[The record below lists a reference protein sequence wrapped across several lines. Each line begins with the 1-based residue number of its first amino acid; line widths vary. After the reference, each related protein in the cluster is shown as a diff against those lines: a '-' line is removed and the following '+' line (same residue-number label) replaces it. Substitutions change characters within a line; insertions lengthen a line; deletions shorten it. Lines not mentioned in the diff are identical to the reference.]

1 MGPMNSAAD
10 GSASKLTLVDSHL
23 HLDMPAFDADR
34 EAVVARARAAG
45 VTDMLVVGGMDE
57 EDGHRRALAV
67 AEEFGLPASAGI
79 HPHEARLASEARYD
93 EIRALAAAG
102 RIVALGEL
110 GLDFHYDHSPRDTQQ
125 EVFRHQVRLARELRL
140 PVIVHTREADEE
152 TAAILE
158 QEEAEEVG
166 GVIHCFTGSR
176 ELAERALVLGFC
188 ISFSGILAFP
198 RSEGIQEV
206 ARVVP
211 AERLLVETDA
221 PFLAPPPYRGKRNE
235 PAFVVEVA
243 RKLAD
248 LRGETPEAV
257 AQAAAANF
265 RRLFRR

>member
-1 MGPMNSAAD
+1 MKHDPAGP
-10 GSASKLTLVDSHL
+10 KLTLADSHC
-23 HLDMPAFDADR
+23 HIGMDDFDGDR

-45 VTDMLVVGGMDE
+45 VTDMLVVGGVDE
-57 EDGHRRALAV
+57 KDGHLRALEV
-67 AEEFGLPASAGI
+67 AQEFGLPASAGI

-93 EIRALAAAG
+93 ELRSLATAG
-102 RIVALGEL
+102 RIVALGEV
-110 GLDFHYDHSPRDTQQ
+110 GLDFHYDHSPRSDQQ
-125 EVFRHQVRLARELRL
+125 EAFRRQVRLAREVGL
-140 PVIVHTREADEE
+140 PLIVHTREADTE

-188 ISFSGILAFP
+188 ISFSGIVTFP
-198 RSEGIQEV
+198 RAEAIQEV

-211 AERLLVETDA
+211 PERLLVETDA

-243 RKLAD
+243 RKLAE
-248 LRGETPEAV
+248 LRGEAPEAV